1 LAQGGFWLSGT
12 GRSVSAF
19 SPPGLKGGD
28 DDMALASVEMEVER
42 AMNLLRGFGWSKVK
56 EEIVNDE
63 IHITIKKKSE
73 AAAAAGPEAGPT

>member
-1 LAQGGFWLSGT
+1 
-12 GRSVSAF
+12 
-19 SPPGLKGGD
+19 
-28 DDMALASVEMEVER
+28 MALASVEMEVER